1 MKKIHSNKNN
11 FCWKKDDIERSTFY
25 SFSGP
30 FQLLH
35 ADFGNLEFLG
45 KSATD
50 PKYCLLF
57 VDLFTSKVY
66 VYPIK
71 SRKYFGNKIENFYK
85 EVKEKRKDQKTRLQ
99 TDQELKQKKLFELN
113 KNYNVDMF
121 STVMRGSKAFA
132 AKQKIE
138 GIKERELLDLR
149 L

>member
-1 MKKIHSNKNN
+1 M
-11 FCWKKDDIERSTFY
+11 
-25 SFSGP
+25 
-30 FQLLH
+30 
-35 ADFGNLEFLG
+35 
-45 KSATD
+45 
-50 PKYCLLF
+50 F

-121 STVMRGSKAFA
+121 STVVRGRKAFA
-132 AKQKIE
+132 AEKKL
-138 GIKERELLDLR
+138 KELKKENY
-149 L
+149 